1 MKQKKRNVK
10 NKSVNRAPK
19 IIAISLVCLVVL
31 GLAGFLLSKKTQKNY
46 YPLKYQRPIEKYT
59 AEYDLPPA
67 LLYAVIHT
75 ESGFDP
81 EAESNVGAIGLT
93 QIMPETFQWLQRKL
107 KEEHPEEALY
117 DPEISIKYGA
127 YFYKLLLDKY
137 DGDVKTAAAAYHSG
151 TGQVAKWL
159 SDPENSKNGKTLDKI
174 PGKNANHYAN
184 KILKAME
191 AYETIYEK
199 EIETYGT
206 GKNTN

>member
-1 MKQKKRNVK
+1 MKQKKRKTQKKTAK
-10 NKSVNRAPK
+10 NAPK
-19 IIAISLVCLVVL
+19 ILAISLICLLILGAIGVL
-31 GLAGFLLSKKTQKNY
+31 VGKKTQETY
-46 YPLKYQRPIEKYT
+46 YPLKYQRAIEKYT
-59 AEYDLPPA
+59 EEYDLPPA

-75 ESGFDP
+75 ESSFDP
-81 EAESNVGAIGLT
+81 EAESDVGAIGLT
-93 QIMPETFQWLQRKL
+93 QIMPETFEWLQKKL

-127 YFYKLLLDKY
+127 YFYKILLDKY

-159 SDPENSKNGKTLDKI
+159 SDPQYSANGKTLDKI
-174 PGKNANHYAN
+174 PGKNANHYAS

-199 EIETYGT
+199 EIGTYGT
-206 GKNTN
+206 GKNTD